1 MEGGNRAEA
10 ERWLYTANKLLSA
23 RDLHGARSFAIRARE
38 CDPRFEV
45 TELLLTVIDTLVAG
59 EARINDLVDWYSILQ
74 VIRYSHN
81 LDYIAAQYR
90 RLAAILDP
98 HRNPFAFSAYAFSLV
113 NDAWSVLSN
122 PSKKAIFDNDLRL
135 LTEPPPPPPSQPAPV
150 PIVPQA
156 FPILQ
161 QRHNLNNHQ
170 NNHNQSHDLNQNQ
183 NQNHFL
189 HQNPNQNQN
198 HLINQNQQQRQRQ
211 QQQQQQQEEE
221 RQRQKQEEERQ
232 RQQQEEERQRQQQEE
247 ERQRQQQEEE
257 RQRQQQE
264 QEQQK
269 RREQEQ
275 ALQLQ
280 RQQQEQEQWKRQQQ
294 EQAKLQLQRQ
304 QQQQQQLFS
313 LSKNAISTEAPRVV
327 VVEEEEEEERPSQD
341 NVTQL
346 TEPTRPARATESI
359 ETELNGAF
367 WTACPYCYGLFEYPK
382 VYEEC
387 TLLCQSCRR
396 PFHALAVRSP
406 PELTGKD
413 GFMSFCS
420 WGFMPLGFSGDFK
433 DISGSA
439 SQWNPFSALVPCPL
453 KGADRWRHL
462 RGPWAYYDDEAAAAF
477 VEHSDTTEDDSDDED
492 WRNINANK
500 KVGRKRRRRRN
511 RKSSATT
518 AGGNAST
525 PVERPRRGVRNRS
538 GNAGV
543 ENGEAVGADS
553 AAVPI
558 AARLE
563 SGKKAALASLRRRGA
578 GNLGKLDLNVE
589 FSNDVEETAN
599 GVRDR
604 ANAGGTGNAEDN
616 IEGIG
621 FFEGLDEFLSSL
633 PILNAVA
640 DDKVKGH

>member
-156 FPILQ
+156 FPIL
-161 QRHNLNNHQ
+161 
-170 NNHNQSHDLNQNQ
+170 
-183 NQNHFL
+183 
-189 HQNPNQNQN
+189 
-198 HLINQNQQQRQRQ
+198 
-211 QQQQQQQEEE
+211 
-221 RQRQKQEEERQ
+221 
-232 RQQQEEERQRQQQEE
+232 
-247 ERQRQQQEEE
+247 
-257 RQRQQQE
+257 
-264 QEQQK
+264 
-269 RREQEQ
+269 
-275 ALQLQ
+275 
-280 RQQQEQEQWKRQQQ
+280 
-294 EQAKLQLQRQ
+294 
-304 QQQQQQLFS
+304 
-313 LSKNAISTEAPRVV
+313 
-327 VVEEEEEEERPSQD
+327 QD

-604 ANAGGTGNAEDN
+604 ANAGGPGNAEDN